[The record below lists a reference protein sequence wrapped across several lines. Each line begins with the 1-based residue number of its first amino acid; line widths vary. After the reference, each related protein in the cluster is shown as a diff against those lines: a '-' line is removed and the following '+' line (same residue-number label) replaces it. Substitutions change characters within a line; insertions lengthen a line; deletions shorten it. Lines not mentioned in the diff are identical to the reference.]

1 MRVVI
6 SMAKSKKAPA
16 NARKFPLVDQA
27 EQAEKDLFSQ
37 HQGYQIPE
45 YINANLAHTLRDY
58 QDEAIRN
65 FHYTQTQINPNPQ
78 HVLFNMATGSGKTDL
93 MAGLI
98 LYLYQEHNFRNF
110 LFTVNTNSVL
120 MKTKDNL
127 VNENSE
133 KYLFQDKIEID
144 GEHIFIKEVERFPRI
159 QQDNT
164 IYIKL
169 SSVQKVSDD
178 LFVLKENT
186 MGLSDYENQPV
197 AILADEAHHYSAFTK
212 KKNGKETKEEKEE
225 KTWESAITKILRAR
239 DDKEKKNLLLEF
251 TATVDFDKEVIYNKY
266 RDKVV
271 YRYPLNQFMF
281 DGYSKQVKRIETSA
295 SDQDKM
301 LNVVL
306 LSQFRK
312 YRAYAEGVTGTF
324 KPVIMFKSAKVAV
337 SLEANKVFNE
347 LIQNLNVADLLAFI
361 KRQQVLDNADSSAL
375 ELAYNFYLKSEDDLA
390 KIVREIKQDFDPRN
404 VLNANDNDRG
414 NMLEKGQYEA
424 LNTLESPNNLYRV
437 VFAVAKLTEGW
448 DVLNLYDIVRIEQEA
463 ATNKNAT
470 MVEAQLIGR
479 GARYYPFELDGVKS
493 YQRRFDGDT
502 SNKQLFLET
511 LHYHTMNEPQYLK
524 QLVGSLKQMDL
535 PTGQDKKNP
544 PIEIKIKPAFKKT
557 DTYKTGKIYYNEA
570 EDVADD
576 WFDSIQKYGIT
587 HKTDIQR
594 SLNYGTR
601 EVSYQATVAL
611 TEKKQIH
618 VDKFDDRYIKKAIQ
632 RLEFYQFDNL
642 KKYLPLLNSMKDF
655 IYGKNW
661 LNASKLKLFLTVPK
675 EYKSTDI
682 TADDILKVTI
692 DLLKEY
698 EAKFK
703 SGYFKKRGTNKFIGY
718 PISEYLTN
726 YNKRVP
732 EYDTANLLNEATQKI
747 AVYDMAED
755 FYVYD
760 RAIVNKLEYELIE
773 RVKAHVDEL
782 KAKYNKSVY
791 LFRMDENMHRES
803 AKSENLKLHQY
814 GSRINRAGETVEMHL
829 QGFQPDFI
837 LFLEDS
843 DFYFQIFIEPKGM
856 SGDRF
861 VSELWK
867 QDLLLYMADHQAEME
882 FEEGVDN
889 VKISGLRFYTK
900 GDGQKTIPEL
910 MNTVGVDYHDVLN
923 EQVDLSIVAEDTP
936 KNNTGESGQLG

>member
-1 MRVVI
+1 MV
-6 SMAKSKKAPA
+6 KTKKTPI
-16 NARKFPLVDQA
+16 NVRRFPLVEQA
-27 EQAEKDLFSQ
+27 EQAEKNLLNQ
-37 HQGYQIPE
+37 HHGYVIPE
-45 YINANLAHTLRDY
+45 YINQNLIHTLRDY
-58 QDEAIRN
+58 QDAAIRN
-65 FHYTQTQINPNPQ
+65 YHYTQTQINPSPQ

-93 MAGLI
+93 MVALI
-98 LYLYQEHNFRNF
+98 LYLYQEHKYQNF

-133 KYLFQDKIEID
+133 KYLFRERIEIE
-144 GEHIFIKEVERFPRI
+144 GQRIYIRQVERFPRVR
-159 QQDNT
+159 QNNT

-197 AILADEAHHYSAFTK
+197 VVLADEAHHYSASTK
-212 KKNGKETKEEKEE
+212 SEKEAE
-225 KTWESAITKILRAR
+225 NTWEFAINKILSAR
-239 DDKEKKNLLLEF
+239 NDKEKKNLLLEF

-271 YRYPLNQFMF
+271 YRYPLSELMF
-281 DGYSKQVKRIETSA
+281 NKYSKQVKRIETSA
-295 SDQDKM
+295 SDEDKM

-312 YRAYAEGVTGTF
+312 YRAYAEGVTGSF
-324 KPVIMFKSAKVAV
+324 KPVIMFKSPKVAI
-337 SLEANKVFNE
+337 SIEATKVFNE
-347 LIQNLNVADLLAFI
+347 LIANLKVSDLVSFI
-361 KRQQVLDNADSSAL
+361 LRQQVMDSNESSAL
-375 ELAYNFYLKSEDDLA
+375 QLAYRFYLQNEDDLA

-404 VLNANDNDRG
+404 ILNANDASG

-448 DVLNLYDIVRIEQEA
+448 DVLNLYDIVRIEKEA
-463 ATNKNAT
+463 STNKNAT

-479 GARYYPFELDGVKS
+479 GARYYPFEINGEKS
-493 YQRRFDGDT
+493 YQRRYDNDF

-524 QLVGSLKQMDL
+524 QLVGSLKKMDL

-544 PIEIKIKPAFKKT
+544 PIEIKIKSSFKKT

-570 EDVADD
+570 EDVSDE
-576 WFDSIQKYGIT
+576 WFDSIEKYGIN
-587 HKTDIQR
+587 HKTDISR
-594 SLNYGTR
+594 SMNFGSR
-601 EVSYQATVAL
+601 EVSYKTTVESIE
-611 TEKKQIH
+611 TKTIG
-618 VDKFDDRYIKKAIQ
+618 VDKFDVRYIKKAIQ

-642 KKYLPLLNSMKDF
+642 KKYLPLLTSMKEF
-655 IYGKNW
+655 IYGERW
-661 LNASKLKLFLTVPK
+661 LNAGSMKLFLIVPK
-675 EYKSTDI
+675 EYKSSDISTDE
-682 TADDILKVTI
+682 ILKVTI
-692 DLLKEY
+692 DILKEY
-698 EAKFK
+698 EVKFK
-703 SGYFKKRGTNKFIGY
+703 SGYVKQRGTNKFIGY

-726 YNKRVP
+726 YNKRIP
-732 EYDTANLLNEATQKI
+732 EYDTVNLLNGPSQK
-747 AVYDMAED
+747 VLPYEMED
-755 FYVYD
+755 EFYVYEK
-760 RAIVNKLEYELIE
+760 AIVNKLEYELIE
-773 RVKAHVDEL
+773 RIKAYVNEL
-782 KAKYNKSVY
+782 KQKYNKAVY

-803 AKSENLKLHQY
+803 AKSEKLKLHQY
-814 GSRINRAGETVEMHL
+814 GSRINREGEKVDMHL

-837 LFLEDS
+837 LFLENS

-867 QDLLLYMADHQAEME
+867 QDLLLYMTDHQAEME
-882 FEEGVDN
+882 FEDDTKN
-889 VKISGLRFYTK
+889 IRISGLKFYTK
-900 GDGQKTIPEL
+900 GDGQKTMAQLAEITKVQE
-910 MNTVGVDYHDVLN
+910 VS
-923 EQVDLSIVAEDTP
+923 ELSIEQE
-936 KNNTGESGQLG
+936 KLEF

>member
-1 MRVVI
+1 
-6 SMAKSKKAPA
+6 MAKAKKIPA
-16 NARKFPLVDQA
+16 NARQFPLVDQA

-37 HQGYQIPE
+37 HQSYEIPE
-45 YINANLAHTLRDY
+45 YINGNLIHTLRAY
-58 QDEAIRN
+58 QDKAIRN
-65 FHYTQTQINPNPQ
+65 YHYTQTEIKPNPQ

-98 LYLYQEHNFRNF
+98 LYLYQEHGYRNF

-133 KYLFQDKIEID
+133 KYLFKDKIEID
-144 GEHIFIKEVERFPRI
+144 GKHIFIKQVERFPRI
-159 QQDNT
+159 QQDDT

-197 AILADEAHHYSAFTK
+197 AVLADEAHHYSASTK
-212 KKNGKETKEEKEE
+212 SEKEAE
-225 KTWESAITKILRAR
+225 NTWESAINKILRAR
-239 DDKEKKNLLLEF
+239 DDKEQKNLLLEF

-295 SDQDKM
+295 SDRDKM
-301 LNVVL
+301 LNAVL

-312 YRAYAEGVTGTF
+312 YCAYAEGVTGTF
-324 KPVIMFKSAKVAV
+324 KPVIMFKSAKVAI

-347 LIQNLNVADLLAFI
+347 LIQNLNVTDLLAFI
-361 KRQQVLDNADSSAL
+361 KRQQVLDSNDSSAL
-375 ELAYNFYLKSEDDLA
+375 ELAYNYYLKNEDDLA

-404 VLNANDNDRG
+404 VLNANDTSG

-493 YQRRFDGDT
+493 YQRRFDGDS

-544 PIEIKIKPAFKKT
+544 PIEIKLKPAFKKT
-557 DTYKTGKIYYNEA
+557 ETYKTGKIYYNEA

-587 HKTDIQR
+587 NKTDIQR

-611 TEKKQIH
+611 TETKQIH
-618 VDKFDDRYIKKAIQ
+618 VDRFDDRYIKKAIH

-642 KKYLPLLNSMKDF
+642 KKYLPLLESMKEF
-655 IYGKNW
+655 IYGENW

-682 TADDILKVTI
+682 TADEILKVTT

-698 EAKFK
+698 EVKFK
-703 SGYFKKRGTNKFIGY
+703 SGYVKKRGTNRFVGY

-732 EYDTANLLNEATQKI
+732 EYDTANLLNEATQKV
-747 AVYDMAED
+747 AVYDIAED

-760 RAIVNKLEYELIE
+760 RAIVNKLEFDLIT
-773 RVKAHVDEL
+773 RIQAHVNEL
-782 KAKYNKSVY
+782 KAKYNKAVY

-803 AKSENLKLHQY
+803 AKSEKLKLHQY
-814 GSRINRAGETVEMHL
+814 GSRINRAGEIVDMHL

-843 DFYFQIFIEPKGM
+843 DFCFQIFIEPKGM

-867 QDLLLYMADHQAEME
+867 QDLLLYMTDHQAEME
-882 FEEGVDN
+882 FEDGVDN
-889 VKISGLRFYTK
+889 VKISGLKFFTAK
-900 GDGQKTIPEL
+900 DGQNTIPEL
-910 MNTVGVDYHDVLN
+910 MAMSGVTYQKPN
-923 EQVDLSIVAEDTP
+923 EQIDLLMVADPSTDVIIEED
-936 KNNTGESGQLG
+936 E

>member
-1 MRVVI
+1 
-6 SMAKSKKAPA
+6 MARAKKTHA
-16 NARKFPLVDQA
+16 NARKFPLV
-27 EQAEKDLFSQ
+27 EQAELAEQNLFSQ
-37 HQGYQIPE
+37 HQGYVIPE
-45 YINANLAHTLRDY
+45 YINQNLLHTLRDY
-58 QDEAIRN
+58 QDEAMRN
-65 FHYTQTQINPNPQ
+65 YHYTQTQISPSPQ

-98 LYLYQEHNFRNF
+98 LYLYQEHKYQNF

-127 VNENSE
+127 VNENTD
-133 KYLFQDKIEID
+133 KYLFQEKIEIE
-144 GEHIFIKEVERFPRI
+144 GQRIYIRQVERFPRVR
-159 QQDNT
+159 QNNT

-178 LFVLKENT
+178 LFLLKENT
-186 MGLSDYENQPV
+186 MGLSDYENHPV
-197 AILADEAHHYSAFTK
+197 VVLADEAHHYSASTK
-212 KKNGKETKEEKEE
+212 SEKEAE
-225 KTWESAITKILRAR
+225 NTWEYAINKILRAR
-239 DDKEKKNLLLEF
+239 DDKEQKNLLLEF
-251 TATVDFDKEVIYNKY
+251 TATVDFDKEAIYNKY

-271 YRYPLNQFMF
+271 YRYPLNKLMF

-295 SDQDKM
+295 SDEDKM

-312 YRAYAEGVTGTF
+312 YRAYAERVTGSF
-324 KPVIMFKSAKVAV
+324 KPVIMFKSPKVAI
-337 SLEANKVFNE
+337 SLEATKVFNE
-347 LIQNLNVADLLAFI
+347 LIANLNVSNIVSFI
-361 KRQQVLDNADSSAL
+361 QRQQALDSNESSAL
-375 ELAYNFYLKSEDDLA
+375 KLAYNFYLQNEDDLA

-404 VLNANDNDRG
+404 VLNANDASG

-448 DVLNLYDIVRIEQEA
+448 DVLNLYDIVRIEKEA
-463 ATNKNAT
+463 GTNKNAT

-479 GARYYPFELDGVKS
+479 GARYYPFEIEGEKS
-493 YQRRFDGDT
+493 YQRRFDNDS

-524 QLVGSLKQMDL
+524 QLVGSLEQMDL

-544 PIEIKIKPAFKKT
+544 PIEIKVKPSFKKT

-570 EDVADD
+570 EDVSDE
-576 WFDSIQKYGIT
+576 WFDSIEKYGIN
-587 HKTDIQR
+587 HKADISR
-594 SLNYGTR
+594 SLNYGSR
-601 EVSYQATVAL
+601 EVSYKATVENIE
-611 TEKKQIH
+611 TKTIGIE
-618 VDKFDDRYIKKAIQ
+618 KFDVRFIKKAIQ

-642 KKYLPLLNSMKDF
+642 KKYLPLLTSMKEF
-655 IYGKNW
+655 IYGEKW
-661 LNASKLKLFLTVPK
+661 LNARDLKLFLTVPK
-675 EYKSTDI
+675 EYKASDI
-682 TADDILKVTI
+682 SPNEILKVTI

-698 EAKFK
+698 EVKIK
-703 SGYFKKRGTNKFIGY
+703 SGYIKKRGTNRFIGY
-718 PISEYLTN
+718 PIREYLTN

-732 EYDTANLLNEATQKI
+732 EYDTANLLNVATQKVD
-747 AVYDMAED
+747 AYEMDDE
-755 FYVYD
+755 FYVYEK
-760 RAIVNKLEYELIE
+760 AIVNKLEYELIE
-773 RVKAHVDEL
+773 RIKAYVDEL
-782 KAKYNKSVY
+782 KQKYNKAVY

-803 AKSENLKLHQY
+803 AKGEKLKLHQY
-814 GSRINRAGETVEMHL
+814 GSRINRAGETVDMHL

-867 QDLLLYMADHQAEME
+867 QDLLLYMTDHQAEME
-882 FEEGVDN
+882 FEDDIKN
-889 VKISGLRFYTK
+889 VRISGLKFYTK
-900 GDGQKTIPEL
+900 GDGQKTMDQLAEITQVQEVPVSSPAQEILEL
-910 MNTVGVDYHDVLN
+910 SSGMELG
-923 EQVDLSIVAEDTP
+923 
-936 KNNTGESGQLG
+936 GE